1 MRCEHFPDVVHVD
14 LHLKIMLDVVI
25 YHLQQ
30 VDERARV
37 VICAVDSS
45 HFVIHTVRLMRDLE
59 RGIGAEHIR
68 IAACRRVLAQRVE
81 QLEQTAAA
89 ARNRNVFPKICA
101 ALLFKPAL
109 AAQLADEETGTAG
122 NIAQLI
128 LVDVLALEGS
138 LGQLLLETAPQHGI
152 QHVLGQ
158 LQLFAVRRVQHIE
171 RIRVQRT
178 VR

>member
-1 MRCEHFPDVVHVD
+1 M
-14 LHLKIMLDVVI
+14 
-25 YHLQQ
+25 
-30 VDERARV
+30 
-37 VICAVDSS
+37 
-45 HFVIHTVRLMRDLE
+45 
-59 RGIGAEHIR
+59 
-68 IAACRRVLAQRVE
+68 E
-81 QLEQTAAA
+81 QLEQTAAVT
-89 ARNRNVFPKICA
+89 RNRNVFPKICA

-122 NIAQLI
+122 NIAQLV

>member
-1 MRCEHFPDVVHVD
+1 M
-14 LHLKIMLDVVI
+14 
-25 YHLQQ
+25 
-30 VDERARV
+30 
-37 VICAVDSS
+37 
-45 HFVIHTVRLMRDLE
+45 
-59 RGIGAEHIR
+59 
-68 IAACRRVLAQRVE
+68 E
-81 QLEQTAAA
+81 QLEQTAAV

-122 NIAQLI
+122 NIAQLV

-171 RIRVQRT
+171 RICVQRT